1 MKMYVVFTENT
12 DDRLNDMW
20 LVMAND
26 EEEAKANA
34 IVEGEFKS
42 WGKYT
47 ATKVVFLR
55 ESCAS
60 DTKAM
65 KGAKAQYLYSWE
77 RE

>member
-1 MKMYVVFTENT
+1 MKMYAVFTENT

-34 IVEGEFKS
+34 IAEGEFES

-47 ATKVVFLR
+47 ATKVVFLC
-55 ESCAS
+55 ESCTNAIE
-60 DTKAM
+60 TM
-65 KGAKAQYLYSWE
+65 KGAKARYLCSWE

>member
-12 DDRLNDMW
+12 DDRHKDMW
-20 LVMAND
+20 LVIAKD

-34 IVEGEFKS
+34 IAEGEFES

-55 ESCAS
+55 ESCAG
-60 DTKAM
+60 DAKAM

>member
-26 EEEAKANA
+26 EKEAKANA
-34 IVEGEFKS
+34 IAEGEFES

-55 ESCAS
+55 KRCGSN
-60 DTKAM
+60 
-65 KGAKAQYLYSWE
+65 E
-77 RE
+77 RRQSAIPL

>member
-1 MKMYVVFTENT
+1 MKMYAVFTENT

-20 LVMAND
+20 LVMANN

-34 IVEGEFKS
+34 IAEGESES

-47 ATKVVFLR
+47 ATKVVFLC
-55 ESCAS
+55 ESYANAIE
-60 DTKAM
+60 AM

>member
-12 DDRLNDMW
+12 YDRLNDMW

-34 IVEGEFKS
+34 IAEGEYES

-47 ATKVVFLR
+47 ATKVVFLC
-55 ESCAS
+55 ESCANAIE
-60 DTKAM
+60 AM

>member
-34 IVEGEFKS
+34 IAEGEFES

-47 ATKVVFLR
+47 ATKVVFLC
-55 ESCAS
+55 ESCANS
-60 DTKAM
+60 IEAM
-65 KGAKAQYLYSWE
+65 KGAKARYLCSWE

>member
-1 MKMYVVFTENT
+1 MKMYAVFTENT
-12 DDRLNDMW
+12 DDHLNDMW
-20 LVMAND
+20 LVMANN

-34 IVEGEFKS
+34 VAEGESES

-55 ESCAS
+55 ESCAN
-60 DTKAM
+60 DIEAM

>member
-1 MKMYVVFTENT
+1 MKMYAVFTENT

-34 IVEGEFKS
+34 IAEGEFES

-47 ATKVVFLR
+47 ATKVVFLC
-55 ESCAS
+55 ESC
-60 DTKAM
+60 TNIIEAM